1 MHLNRIIEWNQV
13 VVLGS
18 AALRDVYAQVFLAN
32 IFPDFRDCDQ
42 NFVVICWYIKRP
54 KYNCVIETVENS

>member
-42 NFVVICWYIKRP
+42 NFVVIC
-54 KYNCVIETVENS
+54 